1 MRRLSIV
8 IAILLVPAAVPA
20 LADRPLAQQLGSES
34 GISPGELRTTPE
46 MWFYQ
51 QYQREY
57 QDPKM
62 AVRRAAEYRAAQR
75 QQRLTAQKWFGFSN
89 QRPQAG
95 PDPFHGD
102 WSPAWASNNEVYP
115 YRWTATGWPW
125 ASSRR
130 WVVWPGG
137 STVAAF

>member
-1 MRRLSIV
+1 MKIV
-8 IAILLVPAAVPA
+8 PLALAILFVLATVPA
-20 LADRPLAQQLGSES
+20 LADKPLAQQLGPES

-46 MWFYQ
+46 MWFYE

-62 AVRRAAEYRAAQR
+62 AVRRAAEFRAAQR
-75 QQRLTAQKWFGFSN
+75 QQRLAAVKWFGFSN
-89 QRPQAG
+89 QRPQAS
-95 PDPFHGD
+95 PDPFNGD
-102 WSPAWASNNEVYP
+102 WSPGWTSNNEVYP

-125 ASSRR
+125 VYSRR

-137 STVAAF
+137 SALAAY